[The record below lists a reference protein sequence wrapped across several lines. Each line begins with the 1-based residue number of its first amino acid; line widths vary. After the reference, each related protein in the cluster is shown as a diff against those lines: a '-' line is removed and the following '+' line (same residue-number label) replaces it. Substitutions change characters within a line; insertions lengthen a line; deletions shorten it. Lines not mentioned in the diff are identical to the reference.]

1 MLLHHRDDGPQE
13 PDYGCDHGVRQGE
26 DRGGR
31 GLGRHSFVTRRDL
44 SRCEVIA
51 PCVPKTKARY
61 PHVALEVTSSVG
73 HPQDCCVVSCNSRA
87 QRVQLGI
94 ITKSHCHT
102 CGHRFPGTFSYTPGA
117 RATRNLHMRLF
128 TDRGAHGSL
137 VNGHFGLAEI
147 RAVEAGSSVTAWDLR
162 ICE

>member
-1 MLLHHRDDGPQE
+1 MGGGL
-13 PDYGCDHGVRQGE
+13 
-26 DRGGR
+26 RG
-31 GLGRHSFVTRRDL
+31 HSFVTRRDL
-44 SRCEVIA
+44 PRCEVVA

-73 HPQDCCVVSCNSRA
+73 HPQDCRVESCNSRA

-94 ITKSHCHT
+94 NTKGHCHT
-102 CGHRFPGTFSYTPGA
+102 CWHLFPGTFSYTPGA
-117 RATRNLHMRLF
+117 RVTRNLHMRLF

-147 RAVEAGSSVTAWDLR
+147 RAVEAGSSVMARDLR
-162 ICE
+162 IGGCSSKTPYTPGR